1 MKTLLKAL
9 SILCVCTVL
18 LTIIIIPASAMTI
31 YDGSFGYEIDAFLRK
46 AQLVS
51 YTGQDKYVVIP
62 DSFRGYPVTEIT
74 KSAFSGNTAL
84 EEVSI
89 PSSVTKIENEA
100 FRGCTSLR
108 SMVIPETVTDLGRG
122 VFTDCIMLS
131 QVTIDAAISILP
143 ADSFAGCTSL
153 SDISLSNTITTIGNA
168 AFAKCT
174 SIQDLS
180 FLGNV
185 NRIADSAF
193 YGNGFTDIEIP
204 AGISSI
210 PYYAFAFSE
219 TLNYVTIPRTVE
231 YIHPNAFTGSQNV
244 VIKCYYDTCGYEYAI
259 EQNIPYILLDN
270 TILGDADGDGSVN
283 VSDVT
288 KIQRYLAELE
298 TLEGI
303 YLHAAD
309 ANQDGTVDIADATI
323 IQMYLAEYEMD
334 YPIGEV
340 MTQ

>member
-31 YDGSFGYEIDAFLRK
+31 YDGAFGYEIDAFLRK

-74 KSAFSGNTAL
+74 KSAFSGNTL
-84 EEVSI
+84 VEGVSI
-89 PSSVTKIENEA
+89 PSSIVKIDDEA
-100 FRGCTSLR
+100 FRGCTALQ

-122 VFTDCIMLS
+122 VFTDCNMLS
-131 QVTIDAAISILP
+131 EVTVNSAISILP
-143 ADSFAGCTSL
+143 ANSFAGCTSL

-174 SIQDLS
+174 SIHDLA
-180 FLGNV
+180 FLANV

-204 AGISSI
+204 IGISSI

-219 TLNYVTIPRTVE
+219 TLTHVTIPKTVE
-231 YIHPNAFTGSQNV
+231 YIHPNAFTGSQSV

-259 EQNIPYILLDN
+259 EQNIPYVLLDGVK
-270 TILGDADGDGSVN
+270 LGDANGDGSVN
-283 VSDVT
+283 INDVT
-288 KIQRYLAELE
+288 AIQRHLAQLE
-298 TLEGI
+298 QIEGI
-303 YLHAAD
+303 YLYAAD
-309 ANQDGTVDIADATI
+309 ANQDGTLDISDATSL
-323 IQMYLAEYEMD
+323 QMYIAEYNIP